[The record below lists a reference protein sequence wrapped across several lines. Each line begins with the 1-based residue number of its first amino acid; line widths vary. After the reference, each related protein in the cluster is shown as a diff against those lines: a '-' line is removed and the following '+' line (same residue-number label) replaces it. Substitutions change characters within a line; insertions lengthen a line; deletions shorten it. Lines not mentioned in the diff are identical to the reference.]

1 MDKIVTFF
9 GYISSYVASS
19 RRNGRSDE
27 ENSSNAKRSRKSQES
42 SNDSGIN
49 STKEE
54 LKGESSGVKKLNR
67 SKTSAFT
74 EASLDTLR
82 GEVRVI
88 KPSPVRFDSLQSDSA
103 KKSAKMNVFSDK
115 ISSIFPPVDRH
126 KSSTTNARID
136 GIKTSVKDEN
146 LARPSF
152 QGLNNPHTAG
162 TLPSAYRQPEELL
175 SKEAHR
181 GKGNPCINKHLR
193 RTKGLPNI
201 FSNVGKSFVETNQ
214 LAVFD
219 RASFRKKPAG
229 DKEPVVPV
237 EKPAMEDS
245 SGYGNGQKSRMEVTE
260 LPKAK
265 KKKKKD
271 KGKGKGNEGRQDEE
285 HGKERCRNAQEG
297 GVKGCDE
304 GISRQSEQER
314 KVAEKA
320 TAEDTEG
327 MKNNSRRQR
336 PGTALGRWIKRRS
349 NAVAPAPL
357 DDSFSEA
364 IGCAQTK
371 DQGSLVNK
379 ERVDK
384 DASERGDFC
393 PSTTPR
399 VTTVL
404 VSECHENVSILM
416 PKGEPRVSPEE
427 DVQRNICNKKVPEQ
441 VDGSPTEMVKDE
453 ETCSTKPAKEEIP
466 LRVKDT
472 PIVPSK
478 EQEKKAFPE
487 EARDC
492 NNTKREEASTG
503 MVPPPYPVKRDLL
516 KETLENISLAA
527 LNDTTQQ
534 PKVSMKKELNIKKV
548 ESPFHHMRKEH
559 VEACDQ
565 EPMSSTLKAGF
576 GGNCENVERA
586 GFESRSGVSQSSNLK
601 ENSILVPCKTIL
613 VKQRPVKTVKKKSIA
628 EDSSKVKGKRKHNTK
643 RIAVESSPR
652 DSCVDAGKVAFPS
665 DSNFQSSE
673 TFEIKKGVVSSQ
685 PIREGCSLS
694 GKSVVQRGLPYLTEP
709 KNQNRGAMGNSL
721 CSATANPMFP
731 LLGPNQATRQ
741 ASTVLPTSNLHLN
754 SEQCASSSFHN
765 TAEKPKWQGGKP
777 CLPSIKPERKQTV
790 ENFLD
795 KYKRKQQKEIEDDF
809 ESWGEHEEPEEVKR
823 ILERPLTARLPRYPA
838 HWEPLPNERPPG
850 RGGQGY
856 CLGVLWK
863 KPEKSFLSESSSE
876 GK

>member
-1 MDKIVTFF
+1 MDRLVTFF

-19 RRNGRSDE
+19 RRNGRNDE
-27 ENSSNAKRSRKSQES
+27 DNSSNAKSSRKSQES
-42 SNDSGIN
+42 SNDSGFN

-74 EASLDTLR
+74 ESSLDTLR
-82 GEVRVI
+82 GEVREI
-88 KPSPVRFDSLQSDSA
+88 KPSPVRCDGFQNDSL

-115 ISSIFPPVDRH
+115 SSTIFPPVDRH
-126 KSSTTNARID
+126 KSSSTNARID

-146 LARPSF
+146 LATPSF
-152 QGLNNPHTAG
+152 QGLNNSHAAG

-175 SKEAHR
+175 SKEAHP
-181 GKGNPCINKHLR
+181 GKGNPRKNKDLR

-237 EKPAMEDS
+237 GKPAMEDGS
-245 SGYGNGQKSRMEVTE
+245 RYGNEQKSRMEVME
-260 LPKAK
+260 VPKAK
-265 KKKKKD
+265 KKKKKS
-271 KGKGKGNEGRQDEE
+271 KGKGRKDEQ
-285 HGKERCRNAQEG
+285 HGQEQCRNAQEG
-297 GVKGCDE
+297 GVKECDE

-314 KVAEKA
+314 KLAEKA

-349 NAVAPAPL
+349 NTVAPAPL
-357 DDSFSEA
+357 DDSISEA
-364 IGCAQTK
+364 KGCAQTK
-371 DQGSLVNK
+371 EQGSLVNK

-384 DASERGDFC
+384 DAFERGDFC
-393 PSTTPR
+393 PSTTPC

-416 PKGEPRVSPEE
+416 PKGEPRVNPEE
-427 DVQRNICNKKVPEQ
+427 DVPRNICNEKVPEQ
-441 VDGSPTEMVKDE
+441 VDESPSNMVKDE
-453 ETCSTKPAKEEIP
+453 ETCSTKPTKEEIP
-466 LRVKDT
+466 LRVKAT

-487 EARDC
+487 EASDC
-492 NNTKREEASTG
+492 NNTKREESSTG
-503 MVPPPYPVKRDLL
+503 KVPPPCPVKRDLL

-548 ESPFHHMRKEH
+548 ERPFYDMRKQH
-559 VEACDQ
+559 VETWDQ
-565 EPMSSTLKAGF
+565 EPMSSALDAGF
-576 GGNCENVERA
+576 DGNCENVERA
-586 GFESRSGVSQSSNLK
+586 GFESRSGAQSPNLR
-601 ENSILVPCKTIL
+601 ENSVLMPCKTIL
-613 VKQRPVKTVKKKSIA
+613 VKQRPVKTERKKSIA
-628 EDSSKVKGKRKHNTK
+628 EDSSKVKRNREHDTK

-652 DSCVDAGKVAFPS
+652 DSCIDARKVAFQS

-694 GKSVVQRGLPYLTEP
+694 GKSVVQTGLPYLTEP
-709 KNQNRGAMGNSL
+709 KNQNRGAMGKSL
-721 CSATANPMFP
+721 CRTTANPMFP
-731 LLGPNQATRQ
+731 LLGPNQASRQ
-741 ASTVLPTSNLHLN
+741 ASIVLPTSSLLLD
-754 SEQCASSSFHN
+754 SEQCASTSTFN
-765 TAEKPKWQGGKP
+765 TAKKPKWIGAKP

-790 ENFLD
+790 ETFLD
-795 KYKRKQQKEIEDDF
+795 KCKSKHQKEREDDF

-850 RGGQGY
+850 RGGQEY

-863 KPEKSFLSESSSE
+863 KPEKSFLSESSNE